1 MDQKR
6 ITKID
11 ALPKLQKITKVAAYA
26 RVSTGKDAMLHSLA
40 AQVSYYN
47 KMISEHEGW
56 EFAGVYADE
65 ALTGTKDTREE
76 FQRLISDCKAGK
88 IDMVVVKSISRFARN
103 TFTMLKTVRDLK
115 ALGVNVFFEE
125 QNLHTLSSEGEMV
138 LTFLASFA
146 QEEARSISENIKWK
160 IKKDYE
166 KGLLWGGKDMY
177 GYKIVNRKLV
187 LIPEQAEL
195 VKRVFKM
202 YLDGCGVQMI
212 ANILNKEGT
221 RTLKGGKWNKSTILN
236 MIVNYNYTGSL
247 VLQKTYREDYL
258 TKKGKRNKGE
268 KDMYVIDDDHEPII
282 SLEDFLMAQELRK
295 QRCEL
300 SNNKG
305 HKPVRN
311 RYTSLIRCG
320 ICGANYE
327 RKNRSKGKRWLCST
341 YNKLG
346 KNECPSKA
354 IPEEILDEVTSQVLG
369 FNEVTDDEIVN
380 DKINYIEAFNE
391 NKLVYH
397 LKDGTTKDV
406 YWKDRSRS
414 ESWTPEMREQARLN
428 ALKKYRK
435 EEH

>member
-11 ALPKLQKITKVAAYA
+11 ALPKLQKKTRVAAYA

-76 FQRLISDCKAGK
+76 FQSLISDCKAGI
-88 IDMVVVKSISRFARN
+88 IDMIVVKSISRFARN
-103 TFTMLKTVRDLK
+103 TFTMLKTVRELK
-115 ALGVNVFFEE
+115 ALGIDVFFEE
-125 QNLHTLSSEGEMV
+125 QNLHTLSAEGEMV

-146 QEEARSISENIKWK
+146 QEEARSVSENMKWK

-166 KGLLWGGKDMY
+166 KGILWGGKDMY
-177 GYKIVNRKLV
+177 GYKIVNRRLV

-195 VKRVFKM
+195 VRRVFKM

-212 ANILNKEGT
+212 ANILNKEGI
-221 RTLKGGKWNKSTILN
+221 RTLKDCTWNKSTILN

-258 TKKGKRNKGE
+258 SKKTIRNKGE
-268 KDMYVIDDDHEPII
+268 KDMYVIEDDHEPII

-305 HKPVRN
+305 HKPARN

-320 ICGANYE
+320 ICIAKYK
-327 RKNRSKGKRWLCST
+327 RKNRNKGKIWACST
-341 YNKLG
+341 YNTQG
-346 KNECPSKA
+346 KNECASKA
-354 IPEEILDEVTSQVLG
+354 IPEEILNEVTLQVLG
-369 FNEVTDDEIVN
+369 INEVTDELVQNSID
-380 DKINYIEAFNE
+380 YIETFNG

-397 LKDGTTKDV
+397 LKDGKTQEV
-406 YWKDRSRS
+406 YWKDRSRR
-414 ESWTPEMREQARLN
+414 ESWTPEMREQARMRAIN
-428 ALKKYRK
+428 QHRK

>member
-11 ALPKLQKITKVAAYA
+11 ALPKLQKKTRVAAYA

-65 ALTGTKDTREE
+65 ALTGTKDAREE
-76 FQRLISDCKAGK
+76 FQRLISDCKAGL
-88 IDMVVVKSISRFARN
+88 IDMIVVKSISRFARN
-103 TFTMLKTVRDLK
+103 TFTMLKTVRELK
-115 ALGVNVFFEE
+115 ALGIDVFFEE
-125 QNLHTLSSEGEMV
+125 QNLHTLSAEGEMV

-146 QEEARSISENIKWK
+146 QEEARSVSENMKWK

-166 KGLLWGGKDMY
+166 KGILWGGKDMY
-177 GYKIVNRKLV
+177 GYKIVNRSLV
-187 LIPEQAEL
+187 LIPKQAEL
-195 VKRVFKM
+195 VRRVFKM

-212 ANILNKEGT
+212 ANILNKESI
-221 RTLKGGKWNKSTILN
+221 RTLKDCTWNKSTILN

-258 TKKGKRNKGE
+258 SKKTKRNKGE

-282 SLEDFLMAQELRK
+282 ALEDFLMAQELRK

-311 RYTSLIRCG
+311 RYTSLIKCS
-320 ICGANYE
+320 ICGAKYK
-327 RKNRSKGKRWLCST
+327 RKNRNKGKIWECST
-341 YNKLG
+341 YNTQG
-346 KNECPSKA
+346 KKECASRA
-354 IPEEILDEVTSQVLG
+354 IPEEILNEVMSQVLG
-369 FNEVTDDEIVN
+369 IDEVTDELVQNSID
-380 DKINYIEAFNE
+380 YIEAFNG

-397 LKDGTTKDV
+397 FKDGKIQEG

-414 ESWTPEMREQARLN
+414 ESWTSEMREKARLN
-428 ALKKYRK
+428 ALKIIRK

>member
-11 ALPKLQKITKVAAYA
+11 ALPKLQKKTKVAAYA

-65 ALTGTKDTREE
+65 ALTGTKDAREE
-76 FQRLISDCKAGK
+76 FQRLISDCKAGL
-88 IDMVVVKSISRFARN
+88 IDMIVVKSISRFARN
-103 TFTMLKTVRDLK
+103 TFTMLKTVRELK
-115 ALGVNVFFEE
+115 ALGIDVFFEE
-125 QNLHTLSSEGEMV
+125 QNLHTLSAEGEMV

-146 QEEARSISENIKWK
+146 QEEARSVSENMKWK

-166 KGLLWGGKDMY
+166 KGILWGGKDMY
-177 GYKIVNRKLV
+177 GYKIVNRRLV

-195 VKRVFKM
+195 VRRVFKM

-212 ANILNKEGT
+212 ANILNKESI
-221 RTLKGGKWNKSTILN
+221 RTLKDCTWNKSTILN

-258 TKKGKRNKGE
+258 SKKTKRNKGE

-305 HKPVRN
+305 HKNVRN
-311 RYTSLIRCG
+311 RYTSLIKCS
-320 ICGANYE
+320 ICGAKYK
-327 RKNRSKGKRWLCST
+327 RKNRNKSKIWECST
-341 YNKLG
+341 YNTQG
-346 KNECPSKA
+346 KNECASKA
-354 IPEEILDEVTSQVLG
+354 IPEEILNEVMSQVLG
-369 FNEVTDDEIVN
+369 IDEVTDELVQNSID
-380 DKINYIEAFNE
+380 YIEAFNG

-397 LKDGTTKDV
+397 FKDGKIQEG

-414 ESWTPEMREQARLN
+414 ESWTSEMREKARLN
-428 ALKKYRK
+428 ALKIIRK

>member
-6 ITKID
+6 IIKID
-11 ALPKLQKITKVAAYA
+11 ALPKLQKKTRVAAYA

-65 ALTGTKDTREE
+65 ALTGTKDSREE

-103 TFTMLKTVRDLK
+103 TFTMLKTVRELK
-115 ALGVNVFFEE
+115 ALGIDVFFEE
-125 QNLHTLSSEGEMV
+125 QNLHTLTAEGEMV

-146 QEEARSISENIKWK
+146 QEEARSNSENIKWK
-160 IKKDYE
+160 IKKDFE

-212 ANILNKEGT
+212 ANILNNEGE
-221 RTLKGGKWNKSTILN
+221 RALKGGRWNKSTILN
-236 MIVNYNYTGSL
+236 MITNYNYTGAL

-258 TKKGKRNKGE
+258 SKKTKRNKGE
-268 KDMYVIDDDHEPII
+268 KDMYVIDDDHDPII
-282 SLEDFLMAQELRK
+282 SLEDFQMAQELRK
-295 QRCEL
+295 QRSEL
-300 SNNKG
+300 SNNTG
-305 HKPVRN
+305 HRPTRN

-320 ICGANYE
+320 VCGAKFD
-327 RKNRSKGKRWLCST
+327 RCNRSKGKRWLCRT
-341 YNKLG
+341 YDSIG
-346 KNECPSKA
+346 KHACASKA
-354 IPEEILDEVTSQVLG
+354 IPEEILNEVTSQVLG
-369 FNEVTDDEIVN
+369 VDELTDGLVQNSID
-380 DKINYIEAFNE
+380 YIEAFNE
-391 NKLVYH
+391 NKIVYH
-397 LKDGTTKDV
+397 FKDGRIHEAF
-406 YWKDRSRS
+406 WKDRSRR
-414 ESWTPEMREQARLN
+414 ESWTPEMKEMARQR
-428 ALKKYRK
+428 ALKQHRK
-435 EEH
+435 EDN